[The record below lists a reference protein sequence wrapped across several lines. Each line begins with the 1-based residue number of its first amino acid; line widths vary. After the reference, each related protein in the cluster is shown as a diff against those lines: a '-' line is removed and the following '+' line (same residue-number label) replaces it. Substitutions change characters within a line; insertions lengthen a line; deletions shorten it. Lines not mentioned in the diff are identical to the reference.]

1 MNGEVET
8 RLNLLMRR
16 AQAGDATAWRQL
28 LGELSIRLA
37 QYFSRRLSAEHIQ
50 DLEDLVQETLL
61 AIHNRRVTYDPAQPF
76 TAWAYAMA
84 RYKLID
90 FWRQRRMRGH
100 VPLESVEDT
109 LWAPDDGGPEARL
122 DLERMLAILP
132 DRQRHLV
139 WDVKITGLSLAQ
151 AGARAGMTE
160 GAAKVALHR
169 AIAALS
175 FRRAAD
181 ENR

>member
-37 QYFSRRLSAEHIQ
+37 QYFSRRLSSEHIQ

-84 RYKLID
+84 RYKLIALTSS
-90 FWRQRRMRGH
+90 WSG
-100 VPLESVEDT
+100 LES
-109 LWAPDDGGPEARL
+109 
-122 DLERMLAILP
+122 
-132 DRQRHLV
+132 
-139 WDVKITGLSLAQ
+139 
-151 AGARAGMTE
+151 
-160 GAAKVALHR
+160 
-169 AIAALS
+169 S
-175 FRRAAD
+175 FRPQRVA
-181 ENR
+181 RSR